1 MARGLEFNWS
11 DADLVVHPVQA
22 VTAYPTHQGVVIRQQ
37 RKSERDRDEM
47 ITVPHHAV
55 TMLIR
60 RLQHL
65 QNTSVINVDEMG
77 NSELVEIFAAE

>member
-37 RKSERDRDEM
+37 RKSERDRDEVIM
-47 ITVPHHAV
+47 VPHHAV
-55 TMLIR
+55 NMLIR

-65 QNTSVINVDEMG
+65 QNTSVISVEEVA
-77 NSELVEIFAAE
+77 NSELAEIFAAE